1 MQLDDI
7 EIVVELEQQLFET
20 PWDRLRFQRSL
31 ERQQPAWVALS
42 NSPEPSEFPVGYLVA
57 SSGGG
62 VADLLT
68 IGVSPKCQRSGIAA
82 QLLAQLLTQLQ
93 SQQVQELF
101 LEVRVS
107 NEAAIGFYRANGFEQ
122 VGVRRNYYRR
132 PATPDE
138 AEGREDGLLFKRE
151 LTQG

>member
-1 MQLDDI
+1 MQVDDLDT
-7 EIVVELEQQLFET
+7 VVALETQLFET
-20 PWDRLRFQRSL
+20 PWDRLRFRRSL

-42 NSPEPSEFPVGYLVA
+42 NAPQQDETPVGYLVA
-57 SSGGG
+57 SSGAG

-68 IGVSPKCQRSGIAA
+68 IGVSPQCQRSGIAA

-101 LEVRVS
+101 LEVRAS
-107 NEAAIGFYRANGFEQ
+107 NEAAIGFYRAKGFEQ

-151 LTQG
+151 LTQS